1 LVEALPAGSGMPLKE
16 GGITMKVYRSSM
28 EKILEKQEN
37 DTVIT
42 NPKEPVR
49 TFFRKVRFTLSRWAE
64 TGKRIFR
71 GSARSSR

>member
-1 LVEALPAGSGMPLKE
+1 
-16 GGITMKVYRSSM
+16 MKVYRSSM

-64 TGKRIFR
+64 AVKRLFR
-71 GSARSSR
+71 GSAGSSG